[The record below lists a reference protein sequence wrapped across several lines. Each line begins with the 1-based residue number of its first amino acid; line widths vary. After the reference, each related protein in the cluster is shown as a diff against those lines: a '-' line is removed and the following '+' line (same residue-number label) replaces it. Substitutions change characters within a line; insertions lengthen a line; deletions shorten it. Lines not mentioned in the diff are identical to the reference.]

1 MNAVLQ
7 VGTEAGAGCARAFPS
22 LWNAETKTPV
32 LSVIC
37 SLTQTVC
44 TNFKFRIAS
53 SPDK

>member
-7 VGTEAGAGCARAFPS
+7 VGTEAGAGYTLAFPS

-37 SLTQTVC
+37 SLTQTVS
-44 TNFKFRIAS
+44 TNFKFRFAS